1 MKDHLK
7 VSEFLGEAR
16 DEIANHYTRG
26 QMRNDNGDGEVCS
39 RGAIRRVAARHLD
52 QLDVAY
58 RADAALLAAVREVS
72 GFADSS
78 IERAHD
84 HSDQE
89 YMLNIF
95 DKAICGLE
103 EIGQ

>member
-1 MKDHLK
+1 MK

-16 DEIANHYTRG
+16 DEIATHYTRG
-26 QMRNDNGDGEVCS
+26 TMRNGDGDVCS

-52 QLDVAY
+52 ALDVAA
-58 RADAALLAAVREVS
+58 RADAALLAAVKEVR
-72 GFADSS
+72 GTALVNIENCHDS
-78 IERAHD
+78 
-84 HSDQE
+84 SDQE
-89 YMLNIF
+89 YMLTIF